1 MKKSVIA
8 AMTALALMGGITT
21 IRVDNTSALRAERI
35 QENSTTVRWETD
47 EPFIVTGIIPSE
59 GWLKMVYTDLGDTG
73 RRVSHF
79 NVVWEKEPG
88 VGGELVSE
96 LGTSMPDW
104 GVTAFNEKIMG
115 TGLFVNKYEQTYT
128 VPMTPLTENKSGVL
142 YYYVMLNKN
151 DAYSLYGSVDYSSC
165 LNSPLYQDGVEC
177 RLEVNEGEA
186 SYWPYFEDVRLEM
199 PEKQE
204 ETVVEGE
211 LTNDTEN
218 SNTSGGGLGGASD
231 NNQKQ
236 ANKEQNNA
244 GQTTSNV
251 SVAINSDTS
260 GRTYPRPVAN
270 LTSVSQSDDNTR
282 TTDQR
287 QAEQNTQNEQVK
299 VAPLGEN
306 ETELDENKFNW
317 WIFILITSAI
327 LVSGVIMWLFFMKKR
342 KNEEDKTEDF
352 VI

>member
-35 QENSTTVRWETD
+35 QENSTTVRWEAD
-47 EPFIVTGIIPSE
+47 EPFIVTGIVPSE
-59 GWLKMVYTDLGDTG
+59 GWLKMVYTDLGNTG

-88 VGGELVSE
+88 VGGELMSE

-104 GVTAFNEKIMG
+104 AVTAFNEKIIG

-128 VPMTPLTENKSGVL
+128 VPMTPLTENKSGIL

-165 LNSPLYQDGVEC
+165 LNSPLYRDGVEC
-177 RLEVNEGEA
+177 RLEANEGEA
-186 SYWPYFEDVRLEM
+186 SYWPYFEGVRLEM

-204 ETVVEGE
+204 ETVIKEGAIGV
-211 LTNDTEN
+211 N
-218 SNTSGGGLGGASD
+218 D

-236 ANKEQNNA
+236 TNKERDNT

-251 SVAINSDTS
+251 SVAINSGTS
-260 GRTYPRPVAN
+260 SRTYPRPVTN
-270 LTSVSQSDDNTR
+270 LASVSQSDNNTR
-282 TTDQR
+282 TADQQ
-287 QAEQNTQNEQVK
+287 QAKQNTQNEQVK

-306 ETELDENKFNW
+306 ETKLDENKFNW
-317 WIFILITSAI
+317 WIFVLITSVI
-327 LVSGVIMWLFFMKKR
+327 LVGGTIVWLFFTKKR